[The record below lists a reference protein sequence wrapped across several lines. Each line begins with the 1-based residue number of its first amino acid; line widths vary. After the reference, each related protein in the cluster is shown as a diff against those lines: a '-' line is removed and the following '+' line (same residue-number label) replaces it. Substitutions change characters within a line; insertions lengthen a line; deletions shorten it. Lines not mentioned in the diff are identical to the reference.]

1 MRANSHERDE
11 LLEDELRRVL
21 GLQAQA
27 APMPLGV
34 LEIPERWADQPRR
47 LRLAPIGRGVAIAA
61 AVTLVVALA
70 AYLPR
75 IEGLG
80 AGMFRAPLTAAGAAA
95 FVGVPAEQVV
105 ETRDGAVL
113 LRVVPGPQPQ
123 AQVILVTQTDA
134 GLESSLH
141 AQVPVPLGVLDAGS
155 SLIWSEQLS
164 CAPERGLRQPNM
176 LFGASNPSPTR
187 MTINVPAQGTWHDR
201 LFLFVLED
209 ADLTGH
215 EVLLETGTGSSDR
228 RSGLLFDRGDA
239 CTGEPPS
246 GH

>member
-1 MRANSHERDE
+1 
-11 LLEDELRRVL
+11 
-21 GLQAQA
+21 
-27 APMPLGV
+27 MPLGV
-34 LEIPERWADQPRR
+34 LEIPERWADQPPR

-61 AVTLVVALA
+61 VALLAVSLA
-70 AYLPR
+70 AYLPQ
-75 IEGLG
+75 IGGFG
-80 AGMFRAPLTAAGAAA
+80 AGLFRSPLTAESAARL
-95 FVGVPAEQVV
+95 VGVPIDQAV
-105 ETRDGAVL
+105 ETRDGVVV
-113 LRVVPGPQPQ
+113 LRVVPGQQ
-123 AQVILVTQTDA
+123 AQVILVAQA
-134 GLESSLH
+134 ESGLESSLL
-141 AQVPVPLGVLDAGS
+141 AQAPVPLGVLDAGS

-176 LFGASNPSPTR
+176 LFGASNPSPAR